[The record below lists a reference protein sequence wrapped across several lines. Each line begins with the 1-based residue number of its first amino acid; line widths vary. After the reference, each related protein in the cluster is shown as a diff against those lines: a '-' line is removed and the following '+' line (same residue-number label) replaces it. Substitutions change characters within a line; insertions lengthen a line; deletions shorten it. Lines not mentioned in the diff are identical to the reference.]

1 MKTIDYAQLD
11 NWKDQSLIDSLAW
24 NKKSIETEKSVKTA
38 YEAGFENGWQE
49 AVNMLRIHA
58 GLALTYGGE
67 KVG

>member
-38 YEAGFENGWQE
+38 YEAGFENGYG
-49 AVNMLRIHA
+49 NR
-58 GLALTYGGE
+58 GLE
-67 KVG
+67 RM